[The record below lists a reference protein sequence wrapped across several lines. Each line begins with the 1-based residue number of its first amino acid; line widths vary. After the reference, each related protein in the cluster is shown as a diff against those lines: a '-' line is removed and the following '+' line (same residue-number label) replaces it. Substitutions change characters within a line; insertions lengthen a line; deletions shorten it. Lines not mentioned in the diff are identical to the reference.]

1 VAEVRAAGG
10 IVVRDGRVLLVHRPK
25 YDDWTI
31 PKGKLEPGET
41 WEEAAARE
49 VAEETGLRCEVGEE
63 VGRTFYRDARGR
75 EKEVRYYALTSPDEP
90 APQNEVD
97 DVRWVRL
104 DDAGDLLSYQRDRA
118 LLAQVDRG

>member
-1 VAEVRAAGG
+1 MAEVRAAGG

-41 WEEAAARE
+41 WEQAAARE
-49 VAEETGLRCEVGEE
+49 VAEETGLRCEVGDE

-75 EKEVRYYALTSPDEP
+75 EKEVRYYALMCADEP
-90 APQNEVD
+90 SPQNEVD
-97 DVRWVRL
+97 EVRWVGL
-104 DDAGDLLSYQRDRA
+104 DDAAELLSYERDRS
-118 LLAQVDRG
+118 LLAGLDGL